1 MGWVGMSRGENRPMK
16 NITFKNKRTAYI
28 VAGAVV
34 LTLAGAFVALNL
46 TGGEKKIERRLE
58 RLYGLDDPQFRHDLG
73 ALLGPPF
80 IEGNR
85 HRALLNGDEIFP
97 PMLAAIRAA
106 STSITFETYIYW
118 SGAIGSE
125 FAQAL
130 AERARHG
137 VKVHV
142 LIDWIGSAKMDDSLL
157 QEMTAAGVQIRKF
170 HPPHWSHLARLNNR
184 THRKLLVVD
193 GRVAFTG
200 GVGIA
205 PQWTGH
211 AQDPDHWRDTHFQ
224 VEGPVVAQMQAVF
237 LDNWIKVSGEVLH
250 GPAYFPALV
259 PVGHAASQMFS
270 SSPTGG
276 SESMQLM
283 YLLAITSASRSI
295 DLSASYFVPDA
306 LAVRALTDAMKRG
319 VKLRIVVPGEHIDS
333 DTVRSASRATWGPL
347 LEAGAVIAEYAPTM
361 YHCKVMIVDGLLVSV
376 GSTNFDNRS
385 FRINDEATLNVLD
398 AEFARQQTVVFEND
412 LGRSRPIS
420 LAQWRARPWR
430 EKLGERLAS
439 LLGSQL

>member
-1 MGWVGMSRGENRPMK
+1 MK
-16 NITFKNKRTAYI
+16 IIGLEKRSVLIAAAA
-28 VAGAVV
+28 VA
-34 LTLAGAFVALNL
+34 LTLLGVFAAVNL

-58 RLYGLDDPQFRHDLG
+58 RLYGIDDPQFRHDLG
-73 ALLGPPF
+73 VLLGPPF
-80 IEGNR
+80 LEGNR
-85 HRALLNGDEIFP
+85 HQALLNGDEIFP
-97 PMLAAIRAA
+97 AMLREIRNAR
-106 STSITFETYIYW
+106 TSINFETYIYW
-118 SGAIGSE
+118 SGDIGEE
-125 FAQAL
+125 FAAAL

-142 LIDWIGSAKMDDSLL
+142 LLDWLGSAKMDDALL
-157 QEMTAAGVQIRKF
+157 QRMQAAGVQIRRF
-170 HPPHWSHLARLNNR
+170 HAPHWSHLARLNNR

-193 GRVAFTG
+193 GRAAFTG

-205 PQWTGH
+205 PQWSGH

-250 GPAYFPALV
+250 GPDYFPALDL
-259 PVGHAASQMFS
+259 VGKGAAQMFS

-306 LAVRALTDAMKRG
+306 LAVRALVEAMKRG
-319 VKLRIVVPGEHIDS
+319 VKVRIVVPGEHIDS

-385 FRINDEATLNVLD
+385 FRLNDEATLNVLD
-398 AEFARQQTVVFEND
+398 PEFARLQTAVFEAD
-412 LGRSRPIS
+412 LGRSRPIG
-420 LAQWRARPWR
+420 LAQWQARPWH
-430 EKLGERLAS
+430 EKLGERVAS
-439 LLGSQL
+439 ILDSQL